1 MKKMKKNKIKL
12 KIITGS
18 LISVLTLNTIRLIN
32 NEVNITSLPIKYYQT
47 YKDDYKYATYKN
59 GNVYI
64 INSKEDLNNI
74 HYNENDIIIIDNREN
89 EDMIILDSYKIDDA
103 NIRNQII
110 DIILDYTEKYP
121 TEIKWQRTK
130 DSLLNE
136 WYVHNVLYDLNLY
149 RDHTEDVDFEN
160 KEEERYKFKIFKRN
174 IK

>member
-32 NEVNITSLPIKYYQT
+32 NEVNITFLPIKYYQT
-47 YKDDYKYATYKN
+47 YEDDYKYATYKN

-110 DIILDYTEKYP
+110 DIIFMYFLIY
-121 TEIKWQRTK
+121 I
-130 DSLLNE
+130 SLE
-136 WYVHNVLYDLNLY
+136 
-149 RDHTEDVDFEN
+149 
-160 KEEERYKFKIFKRN
+160 
-174 IK
+174 